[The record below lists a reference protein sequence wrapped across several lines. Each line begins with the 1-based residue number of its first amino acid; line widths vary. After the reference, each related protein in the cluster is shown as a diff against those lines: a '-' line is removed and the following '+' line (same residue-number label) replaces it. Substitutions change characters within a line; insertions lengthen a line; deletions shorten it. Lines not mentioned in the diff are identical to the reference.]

1 MINLEKIKT
10 KPIFLWLKK
19 MGLEDKEMLKTFNCG
34 IGFCVIAKEK
44 NFSKIYKYAKN
55 NFKPYIIGKIIRNK
69 NKIVSMKK
77 LNGNLVRKIN
87 IAVFISGKGSNLLS
101 IIKKSLTKES
111 LFKVSLVLS
120 NKKNVKGLLI
130 AKNII
135 LKL

>member
-1 MINLEKIKT
+1 MCARINLEKIKT

-69 NKIVSMKK
+69 NKIVF
-77 LNGNLVRKIN
+77 NEKI
-87 IAVFISGKGSNLLS
+87 KW
-101 IIKKSLTKES
+101 
-111 LFKVSLVLS
+111 
-120 NKKNVKGLLI
+120 
-130 AKNII
+130 
-135 LKL
+135 